1 MSLKLY
7 GGNGHRVN
15 KSGKGRNDARDDY
28 YDYDPR
34 YYDSRNGYDAR
45 YDDRNARYDARYDN
59 RNAPQNVPPN
69 GGYRND
75 RGYGQSYDGRYGYDD
90 YGEAAPPPKKKKS
103 GLKVFGIVMLV
114 LALLIGGAFAY
125 WTLTTKAPKKA
136 VTSPSAGSPATPEDE
151 DQSEKVNGGSDRYYT
166 LLIVGKDVAGMNTD
180 TMMLCRYDS
189 VDHKLNV
196 CSLPRDTLT
205 NISAGNKK
213 LNNAYGYSSKTG
225 DVEKLL
231 DSVEDIAGFRPD
243 NYVMI
248 DTDIFVQMIDK
259 LGGVDFDVPTE
270 MFYND
275 EAQNLAIALNKGWQH
290 LNGEQTM
297 GCFRFRDTYANAD
310 LQRIQVQHDLIKACT
325 DQWLGIG
332 NWAKLMAAAKL
343 LVENAHTDLSYGNM
357 QWYAKE
363 FMQLSSDGMH
373 FSTAPCTGCWIRRYA
388 YATLNVDE
396 WMTMVNAHLN
406 PTDTPI
412 RKENCNILYQ
422 IRPEKNKSSISAENY
437 AVTNGGPIA
446 GGIGSFKL
454 NDQ

>member
-1 MSLKLY
+1 VKSLKLF
-7 GGNGHRVN
+7 GKKGSAAAGDQNETDAETSPEKN
-15 KSGKGRNDARDDY
+15 KKRG
-28 YDYDPR
+28 PR
-34 YYDSRNGYDAR
+34 AL
-45 YDDRNARYDARYDN
+45 
-59 RNAPQNVPPN
+59 
-69 GGYRND
+69 
-75 RGYGQSYDGRYGYDD
+75 
-90 YGEAAPPPKKKKS
+90 AAVLLILTVLAGS
-103 GLKVFGIVMLV
+103 GL
-114 LALLIGGAFAY
+114 AY
-125 WTLTTKAPKKA
+125 WLLTTRAPEKNTPPGG
-136 VTSPSAGSPATPEDE
+136 TSPAAQDLNA
-151 DQSEKVNGGSDRYYT
+151 DHSEKVKSASDRYYT
-166 LLIVGKDVAGMNTD
+166 LLIVGKDVDKNNTD

-189 VDHKLNV
+189 VEHKLDV
-196 CSLPRDTLT
+196 CSLPRDTLA
-205 NISAGNKK
+205 NISAGIKK
-213 LNNAYGYSSKTG
+213 LNNAYASSGCKP
-225 DVEKLL
+225 DALL
-231 DSVEDIAGFRPD
+231 DAVRDIAGFRPD

-275 EAQNLAIALNKGWQH
+275 EAQNLAIALNEGWQH

-325 DQWLGIG
+325 NQWLGIG

-357 QWYAKE
+357 QWYTKE